1 MSAES
6 DGTVRDQLARG
17 LLQLGV
23 SATEA
28 QRDAL
33 MRYLA
38 LMERWN
44 AVYNLTAVRSPEAMV
59 SHHLLDCL
67 AAYPALRRELG
78 AQAGSRLID
87 VGSGAGLPGLL
98 FAIMEPDL
106 RVLCVDSVA
115 KKVAFVRQALA
126 ELGVKN
132 ATGLHARVEA
142 LRETARVVTARAYA
156 PLDRLVAS
164 TSHLVEPGG
173 LWLAMKG
180 KRPVQELSALPDEV
194 EVFHVEP
201 LVVPGLPEDRCLVW
215 MRRSPADG
223 ARVASS
229 HDLR

>member
-1 MSAES
+1 VSAEL
-6 DGTVRDQLARG
+6 DGTVRDELARG

-23 SATEA
+23 PATEA
-28 QRDAL
+28 QQRAL

-44 AVYNLTAVRSPEAMV
+44 AVYNLTAVRSPQAMV

-78 AQAGSRLID
+78 AQTESRLID

-115 KKVAFVRQALA
+115 KKVAFVRQAAA
-126 ELGVKN
+126 ELGVRN

-142 LRETARVVTARAYA
+142 LRETARVVAARAYA

-164 TSHLVEPGG
+164 TSHLLERDGM
-173 LWLAMKG
+173 WLVMKG
-180 KRPVQELSALPDEV
+180 KRPVQELAALPADV

-201 LVVPGLPEDRCLVW
+201 LVVPGLAQDRCLVW
-215 MRRSPADG
+215 MRRSARAG
-223 ARVASS
+223 TRVASS
-229 HDLR
+229 DDLR